1 MRGRPSAVAVEPW
14 WAELTLA
21 FSQVSMFPFFDIAHY
36 LVSVMTL
43 KQQIGATAVAW
54 QNPLA
59 SWFSAMM
66 HCFGGG
72 ILSAFLLGE
81 PPVKFLENNTNVL
94 LASSIWY
101 IVFYCPYDIVSECYR
116 FPPIKLLAAG
126 MKEVTRT
133 WKIVGGITHASSNY
147 TDAWMV
153 LVAVGW
159 ARGAGGNVITSL
171 EQFLRGTW
179 RPETHKWQ
187 TLSYPVK
194 ITLVGAVLFT
204 LQHMEKLP
212 MEKHNLMFCYTFF
225 IVITK
230 VTMMLTESEFSLLTP
245 FEIVLGRML
254 FGFWQSDA
262 SVQCN
267 TLKPSFNGT
276 NANSKSP
283 ATSTENKK
291 KQNKKTE

>member
-1 MRGRPSAVAVEPW
+1 MRGGPSAFAMEYVWEEVT
-14 WAELTLA
+14 LT
-21 FSQVSMFPFFDIAHY
+21 FSRVPMFPFFDIAHY

-43 KQQIGATAVAW
+43 RQQLGAVAVAW
-54 QNPLA
+54 QNPLV

-72 ILSAFLLGE
+72 ILSAILLGE
-81 PPVKFLENNTNVL
+81 APVKFLENNTNVL

-116 FPPIKLLAAG
+116 FPPVKLLAAG

-159 ARGAGGNVITSL
+159 ARAAGGNVIVSL

-179 RPETHKWQ
+179 KPETSK
-187 TLSYPVK
+187 LLKMSYPVK
-194 ITLVGAVLFT
+194 ISLVGAVLFT
-204 LQHMEKLP
+204 LQHSGTLP
-212 MEKHNLMFCYTFF
+212 MEKHSLMFCYTFF
-225 IVITK
+225 IVVTK
-230 VTMMLTESEFSLLTP
+230 IAMMLTESESSPLTP
-245 FEIVLGRML
+245 FEIMLGRML
-254 FGFWQSDA
+254 FGFWQNDPS
-262 SVQCN
+262 SGPC
-267 TLKPSFNGT
+267 KSSFNGT
-276 NANSKSP
+276 GTRSKPYSIHVE
-283 ATSTENKK
+283 AKRRHT
-291 KQNKKTE
+291 KKTE

>member
-1 MRGRPSAVAVEPW
+1 MEYRWE
-14 WAELTLA
+14 ELTLA
-21 FSQVSMFPFFDIAHY
+21 FSRVSMFPFFDIAHY

-43 KQQIGATAVAW
+43 RQQLGAITVAW
-54 QNPLA
+54 QNPLV

-81 PPVKFLENNTNVL
+81 APVKFLENNTNVL

-101 IVFYCPYDIVSECYR
+101 IVFYCPYDIVSKCYR
-116 FPPIKLLAAG
+116 FPPVKLLAAV

-159 ARGAGGNVITSL
+159 ARGAGGNVIISL
-171 EQFLRGTW
+171 EQFLRGAW
-179 RPETHKWQ
+179 KPETSK
-187 TLSYPVK
+187 LLEISYPVK
-194 ITLVGAVLFT
+194 ISLVGAVLFT
-204 LQHMEKLP
+204 LQHAEKLP

-225 IVITK
+225 IVVMKI
-230 VTMMLTESEFSLLTP
+230 TMMLTESESSPLTP
-245 FEIVLGRML
+245 FEIMLGRMI
-254 FGFWQSDA
+254 FGFWQSDTS
-262 SVQCN
+262 SVPCN
-267 TLKPSFNGT
+267 TLKPFFNGT
-276 NANSKSP
+276 SARSKP
-283 ATSTENKK
+283 CTTSIENKK
-291 KQNKKTE
+291 KHNKKTE